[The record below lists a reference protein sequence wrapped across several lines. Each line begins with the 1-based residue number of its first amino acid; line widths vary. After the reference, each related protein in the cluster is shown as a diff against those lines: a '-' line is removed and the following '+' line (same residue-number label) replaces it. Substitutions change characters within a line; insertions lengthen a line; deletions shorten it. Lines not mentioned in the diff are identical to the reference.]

1 MARRKRKSSA
11 VIAIVLVIILIAVF
25 VGGWY
30 LYTYQRP
37 IFDEIY
43 NTILGK
49 KDNEMPGEPDKPP
62 VIVDGDLSIHFLE
75 LGNNYTGDC
84 IYIKAGDTDVL
95 VDAGSRA
102 GSVDT
107 IQTYLKDY
115 VKDDI
120 LEYVVVTHADQDHI
134 AGFGASKSIFD
145 LYECKTI
152 IQFAKTKKSEY
163 NEKGNKTLYK
173 KYLEK
178 RDAEVA
184 AGAVCYT
191 ALECYRETNGAKKTY
206 QLSDDVT
213 MNILYQEFYENSSSD
228 ENNYSVCFLL
238 THGDRNFL
246 FTGDLEKKGEES
258 LVANN
263 KLPEVELFKAGH
275 HGSPTSSNDILLSV
289 IKPKIVCVCC
299 CAGSVEYTQNSANT
313 FPSQAFINRIAIY
326 TDKVYVTTMVNVVFD
341 AEKNKVKDAPPREL
355 LNGNI
360 VVSSGKEGI
369 NVNCTNNN
377 TVLKD
382 TEWFKNNR
390 TLPDA
395 WKAAA

>member
-49 KDNEMPGEPDKPP
+49 KDNETPGEPDKPP
-62 VIVDGDLSIHFLE
+62 VIVDGELSIHFLE
-75 LGNNYTGDC
+75 LGNNYSGDC
-84 IYIKAGDTDVL
+84 IYIKAGDSDIL

-152 IQFAKTKKSEY
+152 IQFARSNKEKDPTKIYNSYKT
-163 NEKGNKTLYK
+163 
-173 KYLEK
+173 K

-184 AGAVCYT
+184 AGAACYT

-258 LVANN
+258 LVASNR
-263 KLPEVELFKAGH
+263 LPEVELFKAGH
-275 HGSPTSSNDILLSV
+275 HGSPTSSNDTLLSV

-341 AEKNKVKDAPPREL
+341 AEKNKLKDAPPREL

-360 VVSSGKEGI
+360 VVSSGKEGVT
-369 NVNCTNNN
+369 VNCSNNDL
-377 TVLKD
+377 VLKD
-382 TEWFKNNR
+382 TEWFKANR

-395 WKAAA
+395 WKTAA

>member
-11 VIAIVLVIILIAVF
+11 VIAIVLVIILVAVF

-49 KDNEMPGEPDKPP
+49 KDNETPGEPDKPP

-84 IYIKAGDTDVL
+84 IYIKAGDADVL

-152 IQFAKTKKSEY
+152 IQFARSNKEKDPTKIY
-163 NEKGNKTLYK
+163 NSYK
-173 KYLEK
+173 AK

-213 MNILYQEFYENSSSD
+213 MNILYQEFYEKDSSD

-246 FTGDLEKKGEES
+246 FTGDLEKEGEES
-258 LVANN
+258 LVASNR
-263 KLPEVELFKAGH
+263 LPEVELFKAGH
-275 HGSPTSSNDILLSV
+275 HGSYTSSSDKLLSV

-299 CAGSVEYTQNSANT
+299 CAGSIERTTAFERL
-313 FPSQAFINRIAIY
+313 FPAQDFINRVAKY
-326 TDKVYVTTMVNVVFD
+326 TSRVYVTSMRDLILKDGKHENVGDF
-341 AEKNKVKDAPPREL
+341 KSM
-355 LNGNI
+355 NGNI

>member
-11 VIAIVLVIILIAVF
+11 VIAIVLVIILVAVF

-49 KDNEMPGEPDKPP
+49 KDNETPGEPDKPP
-62 VIVDGDLSIHFLE
+62 VIVDGELSIHFLE
-75 LGNNYTGDC
+75 LGNNYSGDC
-84 IYIKAGDTDVL
+84 IYIKAGDTDIL

-120 LEYVVVTHADQDHI
+120 LEYVVVTHADRDHI
-134 AGFGASKSIFD
+134 EGFGASKSIFD
-145 LYECKTI
+145 LYECQTI

-178 RDAEVA
+178 RDAEIA

-191 ALECYRETNGAKKTY
+191 ALECYKEMNGAKKTY

-246 FTGDLEKKGEES
+246 FTGDLEKEGEKS
-258 LVANN
+258 LVENN
-263 KLPEVELFKAGH
+263 DLPEVELFKAGH
-275 HGSPTSSNDILLSV
+275 HGSYTSSSDKLLSV

-299 CAGSVEYTQNSANT
+299 CAGSIERTTAFERL
-313 FPSQAFINRIAIY
+313 FPAQDFINRVAKY
-326 TDKVYVTTMVNVVFD
+326 TSRVYVTSMRD
-341 AEKNKVKDAPPREL
+341 LMIKDGEYINEGDFKSM
-355 LNGNI
+355 NGNI

>member
-49 KDNEMPGEPDKPP
+49 KDNETPGEPDKPP

-145 LYECKTI
+145 LYECQTI
-152 IQFAKTKKSEY
+152 IQFAKTNKSEY
-163 NEKGNKTLYK
+163 DDEEKGGKTLYK

-184 AGAVCYT
+184 AGAACYT
-191 ALECYRETNGAKKTY
+191 ALECCREMNGAKKTY
-206 QLSDDVT
+206 QLSDEVT

-246 FTGDLEKKGEES
+246 LTGDLEKKGEES
-258 LVANN
+258 LVKNN
-263 KLPEVELFKAGH
+263 KLPRVELFKAGH
-275 HGSPTSSNDILLSV
+275 HGSYTSSSDALLSV
-289 IKPKIVCVCC
+289 IQPKIVCVCC
-299 CAGSVEYTQNSANT
+299 CAGSIERKTAFERL
-313 FPSQAFINRIAIY
+313 FPAQDFINRVAVY
-326 TDKVYVTTMVNVVFD
+326 TNRVYVTSMRDLILKDGKHENVGDF
-341 AEKNKVKDAPPREL
+341 KSM
-355 LNGNI
+355 NGNI
-360 VVSSGKEGI
+360 VVSSGKEGVT
-369 NVNCTNNN
+369 VNCSNNDL
-377 TVLKD
+377 VLKD
-382 TEWFKNNR
+382 TEWFKANR

-395 WKAAA
+395 WKTAA

>member
-49 KDNEMPGEPDKPP
+49 KDNETPGEPDKPP

-152 IQFAKTKKSEY
+152 IQFARSNKEKDPTKTY
-163 NEKGNKTLYK
+163 NSYK
-173 KYLEK
+173 AK

-299 CAGSVEYTQNSANT
+299 CAGSVEYTQNLENT
-313 FPSQAFINRIAIY
+313 FPSQAFINRVAVY
-326 TDKVYVTTMVNVVFD
+326 TDKVYVTTMVKIKSVYN
-341 AEKNKVKDAPPREL
+341 EKKEQYEYKDDPPREL